1 MALVPI
7 CNTPIF
13 QLRSGIISWGI
24 TPGITVTIIEND
36 SKETFLNKTVIIHYL
51 NQSLHN
57 RGPNG
62 SSEIHIK
69 VYSLNDNKMDTL
81 FIRKPIATPCQ
92 VMLQLPE
99 IKHAKNVN
107 TKVE

>member
-13 QLRSGIISWGI
+13 LLRSGIISWGI
-24 TPGITVTIIEND
+24 TPGIIVTIIEND

-69 VYSLNDNKMDTL
+69 VYSLNDNINGHSFYKKAHCHSVPSYASVT
-81 FIRKPIATPCQ
+81 
-92 VMLQLPE
+92 
-99 IKHAKNVN
+99 
-107 TKVE
+107 